1 MRCLKL
7 VLASIC
13 VCASA
18 SVASSAGQ
26 LTPQEQKPAAPSL
39 KKVER
44 TEAPP
49 ARPRKYYDHE
59 HNATYLNV
67 DIPLLSRN
75 AAKIMGGAASSPARE
90 LALTFQ
96 LVYKGATTAD
106 LSAVYL
112 IVEST
117 AAPEQG
123 ARLNAIKQI
132 EINADDYHYSYE
144 RTDYKTESVEISP
157 TSPAEQRESVV
168 FKLLPDDLPQLT
180 NANSLKLKF
189 GAEQYTIRSP
199 QLAALRSALVNGE
212 D

>member
-1 MRCLKL
+1 MQSLRLFSLFGL
-7 VLASIC
+7 VAAATV
-13 VCASA
+13 VCGNAQA
-18 SVASSAGQ
+18 QAQG
-26 LTPQEQKPAAPSL
+26 PKPASPSL

-49 ARPRKYYDHE
+49 ARPRKLYDRA

-75 AAKIMGGAASSPARE
+75 AEKIMNGAAVSPARE

-106 LSAVYL
+106 LSAAYL

-123 ARLNAIKQI
+123 ARLSAIKEI

-144 RTDYKTESVEISP
+144 RVDYKTERVEISP
-157 TSPAEQRESVV
+157 TKPAEQRESVV
-168 FKLLPDDLPQLT
+168 FKLVPDDLSQLA

-189 GAEQYTIRSP
+189 GAEQYTIKSP
-199 QLAALRSALVNGE
+199 QLSGLRSALVNGE

>member
-1 MRCLKL
+1 MRRLKL

-13 VCASA
+13 LCASA
-18 SVASSAGQ
+18 SFAASAAQ
-26 LTPQEQKPAAPSL
+26 PAPQEQKPASPSL

-49 ARPRKYYDHE
+49 ARPRKYYDSA

-75 AAKIMGGAASSPARE
+75 AEKIMNGAAVSPARE

-106 LSAVYL
+106 LSAAYL

-117 AAPEQG
+117 AAPDQG
-123 ARLNAIKQI
+123 AKLNAIKAI
-132 EINADDYHYSYE
+132 EINADDYHYS
-144 RTDYKTESVEISP
+144 
-157 TSPAEQRESVV
+157 
-168 FKLLPDDLPQLT
+168 
-180 NANSLKLKF
+180 
-189 GAEQYTIRSP
+189 
-199 QLAALRSALVNGE
+199 
-212 D
+212 

>member
-1 MRCLKL
+1 MRCLKF

-13 VCASA
+13 LCASA
-18 SVASSAGQ
+18 SAAA
-26 LTPQEQKPAAPSL
+26 QEQKPAAPSL

-49 ARPRKYYDHE
+49 ARPRKLYDRE

-75 AAKIMGGAASSPARE
+75 AAKVLAGAQSSPVRDV
-90 LALTFQ
+90 ALTFQ

-112 IVEST
+112 IIEST
-117 AAPEQG
+117 AVPEQG
-123 ARLNAIKQI
+123 PKLAAIKEI
-132 EINADDYHYSYE
+132 EINADDYQYSYE
-144 RTDYKTESVEISP
+144 RVDYKTETVEINP
-157 TSPAEQRESVV
+157 KLPVEQRESVV
-168 FKLLPDDLPQLT
+168 FKMLTDDLPQLT

-189 GAEQYTIRSP
+189 GTEQYTVRSP

>member
-1 MRCLKL
+1 MRRLKL

-13 VCASA
+13 LFASA
-18 SVASSAGQ
+18 PSASSAAQ
-26 LTPQEQKPAAPSL
+26 PAPQAQKPASPSL

-49 ARPRKYYDHE
+49 ARPRKYYDRE

-75 AAKIMGGAASSPARE
+75 AAKVLAGAASSPVRDV
-90 LALTFQ
+90 ALTFQ
-96 LVYKGATTAD
+96 LVYKGVTTAD

-112 IVEST
+112 IIEST

-123 ARLNAIKQI
+123 AKLAAIKEI
-132 EINADDYHYSYE
+132 EINADDYQYSYE
-144 RTDYKTESVEISP
+144 RVDYKTESVEISP
-157 TSPAEQRESVV
+157 TRPAEQRESVV
-168 FKLLPDDLPQLT
+168 FKLLTDDLSQFT

-189 GAEQYTIRSP
+189 GTEQYTIRSP

-212 D
+212 E